1 MLHLSAMRMCTRAY
15 LCRKVGL
22 QGMSR
27 LSPSSWRHHVK
38 WKRHVQVEGNESL
51 HQLIAARSAPCTC
64 IDVRVIAHVKVH
76 RMAECSLVSTTY
88 MRCSI
93 RSAFGA
99 PPAVYSSF
107 TPKKSKKK
115 LLKNRNLLQ
124 QNRLQALQPY
134 IHPNFV
140 QKVGMVLDRQ
150 KTSYCHGQQR

>member
-1 MLHLSAMRMCTRAY
+1 MLHLSAMRICTRAY

-64 IDVRVIAHVKVH
+64 NDVRVIAHVKVH

-88 MRCSI
+88 EVLHSFSLWSTSSSI
-93 RSAFGA
+93 LEFHPQKKQKNKICLRIAISYNRT
-99 PPAVYSSF
+99 VCKLCNHTF
-107 TPKKSKKK
+107 TPTLS
-115 LLKNRNLLQ
+115 R
-124 QNRLQALQPY
+124 R
-134 IHPNFV
+134 
-140 QKVGMVLDRQ
+140 
-150 KTSYCHGQQR
+150 